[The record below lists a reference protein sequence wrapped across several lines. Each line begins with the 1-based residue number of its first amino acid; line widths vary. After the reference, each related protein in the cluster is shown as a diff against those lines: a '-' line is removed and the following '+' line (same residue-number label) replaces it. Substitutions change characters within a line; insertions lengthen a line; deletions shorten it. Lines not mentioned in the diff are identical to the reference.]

1 MTSKIRKD
9 AMSMVIN
16 ASSVALSSEREY
28 RSYQQKQSVSVVTRG
43 SEGVSLDIS
52 DSSKSLVQQM
62 KQYKE
67 EENQR
72 KASQEQQNAANF
84 FKNSIA
90 DKQVKDREEGPVIS
104 EDSAELSLLR
114 KLLEALK
121 SMQRGDYGGAQKQL
135 KEIRAEKR
143 AISYGRFSL
152 ASSNSSR
159 SVVNL
164 SSEGVTSGTLWTK
177 TTATSSF
184 FSEMECTTFSATG
197 LAKTADGREINFNV
211 DLEMSRGFTAKYES
225 LEQSSYILTDP
236 LVINLDSNVGSVT
249 DMKFL
254 FDIDSDGK
262 EEEISFAG
270 QGSGFLALDKNK
282 DGIINDGSEL
292 FGTKSGDGFKDLA
305 QYDEDGNGWIDEA
318 DSIFKDLK
326 VWTKDENGNNKLIDL
341 LSADVGAI
349 YLGNAD
355 TQYSLNDMLTNETK
369 GVIRKTG
376 VYLKESGGV
385 GTVQHID
392 LAV

>member
-1 MTSKIRKD
+1 
-9 AMSMVIN
+9 MVIN